1 MTSELPPSFDAAA
14 AEPRLYERWVTAGY
28 FHATAEAT
36 TIGGKTPYTIVI
48 PPPNVTGQ
56 LHMGHAFQ
64 HTLMDALTRRKRMQ
78 GFNALWLPGTDHAG
92 IATQN
97 AVEKQLAEKE
107 GTTRHAL
114 GREAFVERV
123 WEWKAEYGGRILGQ
137 MRRLGDGIDWDRLRF
152 TMDDG
157 LSNAVRVMFGRM
169 YADGLI
175 YRANRITNWCPRCR
189 TALSDIEVEHS
200 DDEGELVTISYGP
213 LQVATTRVETMLG
226 DTAIAV
232 HPSDERYQHLIGTTI
247 ELPLSGRR
255 IPVVGDEHV
264 DPEFGTGAVKVTP
277 AHDPNDFAIGLR
289 HNLPSITVMDD
300 EARISVPGPFQ
311 GMDRFEARTA
321 VTEALRALGLIVAE
335 KRPYVHAVGHC
346 SRCGTVVEPRLSLQW
361 YVSVEPL
368 AKAAGDFVREGRTE
382 FVPAEMADRYF
393 AWVDNLHDWC
403 ISRQLWWGHRI
414 PVWYCPGGHVTVPAG
429 SEDPSAC
436 AECGKTQLTQDND
449 VLDTWFSSGLWPF
462 STLGWPEQ
470 TADLEVFYPTS
481 VLVTGYDI
489 IFFWVARMMMFA
501 SYAMKDVPFTHVA
514 VTGLI
519 RDQFGKKMSKSKGNV
534 VDPLEWID
542 RYGADALRFTL
553 AKGANPGTDVPIG
566 EEWVQGSRNFI
577 TKIWNATRFAALNGA
592 DATAMLP
599 PREELAVADR
609 WILSRLNAVI
619 AQADDL
625 YERYE
630 FARLADVLFHFAW
643 DEIFDWY
650 IELTKAPLSAD
661 GEAAAGTR
669 AVLGHVF
676 DALLRL
682 LHPLVPFVTEE
693 LWTTLTG
700 GESIV
705 IADWPVADASYT
717 DAGAEAQVAVLQSVV
732 TEVRRFRAEQ
742 QIKPRTKMAGALA
755 SDDAAQSASLDELL
769 PQLEALAGL
778 SPLHVGA
785 AGEGW
790 QALAVAGVR
799 IGIDTSGAI
808 DVAAERARLQ
818 KTLGITEKELAQVGA
833 KLDNADFVSKAP
845 QAVVGKMQRR
855 RAEATADIE
864 RLREQLAVLPVA

>member
-1 MTSELPPSFDAAA
+1 VTSELPTSFDAAS
-14 AEPRLYERWVTAGY
+14 AEPRLYERWVAAGY
-28 FHATAEAT
+28 FRATAEAT
-36 TIGGKTPYTIVI
+36 TVGGKPAYTIVI

-97 AVEKQLAEKE
+97 VVEAELAKD
-107 GTTRHAL
+107 GLTRHAL
-114 GREAFVERV
+114 GREAFVARV
-123 WEWKAEYGGRILGQ
+123 WEWKEEYGGKILGQ
-137 MRRLGDGIDWDRLRF
+137 MRRLGDGVDWDRLRF
-152 TMDDG
+152 TMDEG
-157 LSNAVRVMFGRM
+157 LSRAVRTIFTRM
-169 YADGLI
+169 YHDGLI
-175 YRANRITNWCPRCR
+175 YRANRITNWCPRCL

-200 DDEGELVTISYGP
+200 EDEGELVSLQYGP
-213 LQVATTRVETMLG
+213 LVVATTRVETMLG

-232 HPSDERYQHLIGTTI
+232 HPDDERYKHLIGTTI
-247 ELPLSGRR
+247 ELPLTGRHV
-255 IPVVGDEHV
+255 PVVGDAHV
-264 DPEFGTGAVKVTP
+264 DPEFGSGAVKVTP
-277 AHDPNDFAIGLR
+277 AHDPNDFAIAQR
-289 HNLPSITVMDD
+289 HNLPAITVMDD
-300 EARISVPGPFQ
+300 EARISYPGPFQ

-321 VTEALRALGLIVAE
+321 VTEALRELGLIVAE
-335 KRPYVHAVGHC
+335 KRPYVHSVGHC

-361 YVSVEPL
+361 YVSVSPL
-368 AKAAGDFVREGRTE
+368 AKAAGDFVREGRTS
-382 FVPAEMADRYF
+382 FVPPEMADRYF

-414 PVWYCPGGHVTVPAG
+414 PVWYCPDGHVTVPR
-429 SEDPSAC
+429 ETDDPAAC
-436 AECGKTQLTQDND
+436 GECGRTDLEQDND

-462 STLGWPEQ
+462 STLGWPDD

-501 SYAMKDVPFTHVA
+501 SYAMKEVPFTEVA

-519 RDQFGKKMSKSKGNV
+519 RDAHGKKMSKSKGNV
-534 VDPLEWID
+534 VDPLDWIGT
-542 RYGADALRFTL
+542 YGADALRFTL

-566 EEWVQGSRNFI
+566 EEWVQGSRNFV
-577 TKIWNATRFAALNGA
+577 TKIWNATRFAAMNGA
-592 DATAMLP
+592 DAAATLP
-599 PREELAVADR
+599 PRAELALADR

-630 FARLADVLFHFAW
+630 FARLADLLFHFAW
-643 DEIFDWY
+643 DEVFDWY
-650 IELTKAPLSAD
+650 IELTKAPLAAG

-682 LHPLVPFVTEE
+682 LHPITPFVTDE

-705 IADWPVADASYT
+705 IAAWPAADAAYDDP
-717 DAGAEAQVAVLQSVV
+717 DAERQIELLQAVV

-742 QIKPRTKMAGALA
+742 KIKPRTQMAAVLG
-755 SDDAAQSASLDELL
+755 SDDAAVTSLLSAVV
-769 PQLEALAGL
+769 PQVTALAGL
-778 SPLHVGA
+778 SPLTIGDA
-785 AGEGW
+785 PAGW
-790 QALAVAGVR
+790 QKLAAAGVR
-799 IGIDTSGAI
+799 VDVDTSGAI
-808 DVAAERARLQ
+808 DVAAERARLA
-818 KTLGITEKELAQVGA
+818 KAIATWDKELAQVSA
-833 KLDNADFVSKAP
+833 KLGNADFVAKAP
-845 QAVVGKMQRR
+845 EVVVEKMNRR
-855 RAEATADIE
+855 RDEATGE
-864 RLREQLAVLPVA
+864 LGRLREHLAALPGE